1 MRRLLTGMLASA
13 ALLGFATSA
22 YAMGDCGWGHTKQ
35 VMASTAEDE
44 ATTMS
49 TFDGDV
55 VLPEGKSDA
64 DDAEANVTPVDDD
77 EVTAE

>member
-1 MRRLLTGMLASA
+1 MRRLLTSLLASA

-22 YAMGDCGWGHTKQ
+22 FAMGDCGWGHTKQ
-35 VMASTAEDE
+35 VMASTADEE

-55 VLPEGKSDA
+55 VLPDG
-64 DDAEANVTPVDDD
+64 VVDTD
-77 EVTAE
+77 ESAVIAVPEEDSEITE

>member
-55 VLPEGKSDA
+55 ILQEGKSDA
-64 DDAEANVTPVDDD
+64 DDAAANVTPVDDD